1 MLCFRYLILFYFTEV
16 DVLALFNRNK
26 DVQQTRYKVDDNTH
40 RDVFDQ
46 IDLHRKTVKNNHT
59 SQSWGTIALIS
70 VITSAFY
77 MLLLAGIGYV
87 VHQSGNLFLMSQN
100 KQADFSNY
108 SLLTGL
114 QETLSFS
121 NPGWYIVYGGWAV
134 AILCVFLYV
143 NRAKDSERQAMDAS
157 HLNTYSNDGRLVQP
171 EELVNKFNLFP
182 DAGAHSSVE
191 ATAIL
196 SHMMFS
202 NAGVKVKEFPQR
214 YDKTVF
220 AEPDEDGHQA
230 VLHYAGEEKLDAD
243 GNVVMKKVP
252 VFDNDFSQKLFD
264 SSLTPEEQDKR
275 ILYDP
280 TKLLYNPKDDILG
293 KDPSRTA
300 ADFINKDWH
309 FPDYEVQRPGGV
321 YIVDTDPNNTML
333 LAMTRAGKGQDIIE
347 PTIDMWL
354 RMDKPGNV
362 VVNDPKGELYRKFF
376 YPASKRGFEVISF
389 NLINDVKTN
398 IYNPLGYAVEAAR
411 KDDNSKVEEY
421 VKAIGDVF
429 FPTEKADDPM
439 WPNAANATFKRSA
452 LGLIDY
458 YKEEDMELR
467 ERARVENWP
476 DAILNQKEDEL
487 WGHVTPYNVYQMM
500 TQLASKKSSDA
511 DFIHIAGTDDSSEE
525 KDYLTLFFDA
535 TAALPQNEL
544 RTSVGNEDNSL
555 RAMAGSD
562 KTISSV
568 YGISLTAVKFF
579 ADEKIRN
586 LTSGRPSQNFD
597 MVGMAFPRRIEIRF
611 DAGYLHDTAMEYQ
624 RYHFSAYSDPEFKNS
639 LGKDFDHDGTIDNHG
654 WLIYAFKGIFPE
666 NTAYL
671 KLEIFGADDGL
682 LMHRYFFKFTKGYQ
696 VSLDGTTYVAD
707 PVSGERIIR
716 NGTIQEMKKL
726 KHRNADGTYK
736 YYYKVKPTTY
746 DYNNKSLIIGDD
758 DDDSDKIDKMPAIS
772 QSDVHYTE
780 KPRIIFCVTP
790 PHMMSYAKLILIMLN
805 QMFNMQ
811 VDKAYLTK
819 ANQKPLY
826 MTRYMLDEIGN
837 LQSEGNGIPFLQTKE
852 SIGLGQSQQYTLI
865 LQTLQQLKDI
875 YGDSIDKI
883 LQANTSNIVYLKS
896 TDTTMLEELE
906 KMSGKRHESHADSQS
921 TQFNTKKFGIKSDPN
936 TSVTTSIKEVPVISI
951 NDMLRIPR
959 NSDMVFGHGDP
970 IWSINQT
977 ALPMSWR
984 LHSNQVHDVT
994 LPDGYSLLT
1003 VPSISNTSEFDT
1015 LANQPDFTKMVT
1027 KRVEQANISSDVL
1040 DKFKSVYGI
1049 RTDDELAKLD
1059 QEKIAKQLMAGIN
1072 ANMRRLAMNEAA
1084 DRADAEESAVDVSDD
1099 VLADLD
1105 EMNDENM
1112 DDAMSEYDIA
1122 DDYISNKSV
1131 VASQNAED
1139 NVELKNSFNSGIK
1152 RQNEITD
1159 KKFANHTLSVDNLLT
1174 DNGRPRGDIKKTI
1187 SEAYEKCLSRH
1198 LFDSG
1203 DLHADSFGSL
1213 RGFYQGQD
1221 FKFISCADSPSYEH
1235 KDELA
1240 AVKGTAVVDGPDEEL
1255 SAVNKY
1261 DVKDEFVQYLASLDS
1276 WNDIARGQFDNEMA
1290 IAYKR
1295 DNNL

>member
-1 MLCFRYLILFYFTEV
+1 MS
-16 DVLALFNRNK
+16 LFNKNN

-46 IDLHRKTVKNNHT
+46 VDLKRKTVKNNNATT
-59 SQSWGTIALIS
+59 SKAKIVGVVLGMTFVWLVVLIAFGVTRGVLAKVVAIGQGHPNATIPGVGEIL
-70 VITSAFY
+70 
-77 MLLLAGIGYV
+77 
-87 VHQSGNLFLMSQN
+87 
-100 KQADFSNY
+100 SNY
-108 SLLTGL
+108 
-114 QETLSFS
+114 LSFS
-121 NPGWYIVYGGWAV
+121 NPYAMWVYLGWIV
-134 AILCVFLYV
+134 AIIGGYLFIEQMQK
-143 NRAKDSERQAMDAS
+143 ADKQATDAS
-157 HLNTYSNDGRLVQP
+157 HLNTYPNDGRLIQP
-171 EELVNKFNLFP
+171 EELINKFDFFP

-196 SHMMFS
+196 SHMMLNNS
-202 NAGVKVKEFPQR
+202 GLSTVNFPVR
-214 YDKTVF
+214 YDKTEL
-220 AEPDEDGHQA
+220 AEPDEDGHQD
-230 VLHYAGEEKLDAD
+230 VIHYAGEVKLDKNGD
-243 GNVVMKKVP
+243 VITKKVP

-280 TKLLYNPKDDILG
+280 RQLLYNPKDDILG

-309 FPDYEVQRPGGV
+309 FPEYEVQRPGGV

-376 YPASKRGFEVISF
+376 YPASKRGFEVVSF

-467 ERARVENWP
+467 ERARQENWN
-476 DAILNQKEDEL
+476 DVILNQKEDEL

-500 TQLASKKSSDA
+500 TQLASKKSSDP
-511 DFIHIAGTDDSSEE
+511 DKIHIPGTDDSSEE

-544 RTSVGNEDNSL
+544 RISVGNEDNSL

-611 DAGYLHDTAMEYQ
+611 DSGYLHDNAMEYQ
-624 RYHFSAYSDPEFKNS
+624 RYRFSAYSDASFKHS
-639 LGKDFDHDGTIDNHG
+639 LGKDFDHEGTIDNHG

-666 NTAYL
+666 KKAYI
-671 KLEIFGADDGL
+671 KLEILGADDNL
-682 LMHRYFFKFTKGYQ
+682 LMNRYFFRFTKGYQ
-696 VSLDGTTYVAD
+696 VSLDGNTYVND
-707 PVSGERIIR
+707 PVSEERIVK
-716 NGTIQEMKKL
+716 NGTIQEMIKDKRR
-726 KHRNADGTYK
+726 KPDGTFEYF
-736 YYYKVKPTTY
+736 YKVQPTTY
-746 DYNNKSLIIGDD
+746 DYVNKSLIITDDPEGDAT
-758 DDDSDKIDKMPAIS
+758 KIDKLPAIS

-826 MTRYMLDEIGN
+826 KTRYMLDEIGN

-865 LQTLQQLKDI
+865 LQTLQQLRDI

-921 TQFNTKKFGIKSDPN
+921 STIRTRKLGIKNAPDI
-936 TSVTTSIKEVPVISI
+936 SVTTSIKEVPVISI

-977 ALPMSWR
+977 ALPMSWQ
-984 LHSNQVHDVT
+984 LHNNQVHDVT
-994 LPDGYSLLT
+994 LPEGYSLLT
-1003 VPSISNTSEFDT
+1003 VPSISNTAEFDT
-1015 LANQPDFTKMVT
+1015 LGNQPDFSKMVT
-1027 KRVEQANISSDVL
+1027 KRFKQASIAADVL
-1040 DKFKSVYGI
+1040 NRYKEVYGI
-1049 RTDDELAKLD
+1049 TSDDQISKLD
-1059 QEKIAKQLMAGIN
+1059 QEKLSKQLMAGIN
-1072 ANMRRLAMNEAA
+1072 DNIRHEA
-1084 DRADAEESAVDVSDD
+1084 
-1099 VLADLD
+1099 
-1105 EMNDENM
+1105 
-1112 DDAMSEYDIA
+1112 
-1122 DDYISNKSV
+1122 V
-1131 VASQNAED
+1131 VNSREAED
-1139 NVELKNSFNSGIK
+1139 AAKYTPDVNEEDLMEFDETSEDNFESVDDNNISDAKPSDEIDPWSLSEKALAKSASELDSSSEPNDGVRKAYNEGIQ
-1152 RQNEITD
+1152 RQNEYTKKIYGRGVISRDNLISAGEPRHEMLAIISQAYANSLQNFRRDTGRFNVDEYGTLRGSYQGETVKYIESSDNPDFSD
-1159 KKFANHTLSVDNLLT
+1159 KEDLKKVQALSVGSGDDELTAANHYKVN
-1174 DNGRPRGDIKKTI
+1174 R
-1187 SEAYEKCLSRH
+1187 
-1198 LFDSG
+1198 
-1203 DLHADSFGSL
+1203 SFV
-1213 RGFYQGQD
+1213 Y
-1221 FKFISCADSPSYEH
+1221 
-1235 KDELA
+1235 
-1240 AVKGTAVVDGPDEEL
+1240 
-1255 SAVNKY
+1255 
-1261 DVKDEFVQYLASLDS
+1261 YLASLDS
-1276 WNDIARGQFDNEMA
+1276 WEDIAGGKFDAEMGR
-1290 IAYKR
+1290 IYRQIGKTE
-1295 DNNL
+1295 